1 VENDDCDRRSVPGEV
16 GAVRGGA
23 SGSSHRG
30 SHGVE
35 AESRGSPLRAIEA
48 GGAARTREPPCRRS
62 GGLPE
67 SVRVGPRRPPRPGA
81 ASADPAPP
89 HLAQNRFGAAS
100 SQQGSHSLVLLA
112 VWEVE
117 GSGAQGL

>member
-1 VENDDCDRRSVPGEV
+1 MEDDDCDRRSVPCEV
-16 GAVRGGA
+16 GAVRGGER
-23 SGSSHRG
+23 GSSHRWN
-30 SHGVE
+30 HGVE
-35 AESRGSPLRAIEA
+35 AESGGSALRAIEV
-48 GGAARTREPPCRRS
+48 GGAARAREPPRRRS

-81 ASADPAPP
+81 APADPAPP

-100 SQQGSHSLVLLA
+100 SHQGSHSLVVLA
-112 VWEVE
+112 VWAVE